1 MTDQAVA
8 DKRYYAAK
16 YLAVFLIAV
25 IARLVYVG
33 AFTNMAPPDTDGYA
47 AIAHNLAHGK
57 GFANAEG
64 QLTAYR
70 PPVYP
75 LFLAA
80 FERLTGTLTAALWT
94 QALLQGL
101 VVLMAAWLTRSIM
114 GDIFALAAAGLV
126 AVDPYLIWTCGLYMS
141 ECLFGV
147 LAVFSVVL
155 LIWSLRA
162 GAVWKYALTGLV
174 TGLAALTRPEFFV
187 FLPGALTIT
196 ARWGQRR
203 AKLLS
208 MLALVVATAVLP
220 TAWAARNHQVFGRW
234 VFATTH
240 GGYTHRLAYNEV
252 FSDEVVSGR
261 SDYWGADSLQ
271 RWQLRINAEMAG
283 MNEVERDKA
292 SYAAAAAFASAD
304 RQRAARVALYE
315 IANFWLVIPHK
326 AKGLMALGLG
336 LFFLILLGLAIV
348 GVYTAWRTRPAAS
361 LIVYLFVAETMVHA
375 YYWSDVRMRI
385 PFHPL
390 LAVMAAVGIATLFGR
405 KIRILQP
412 VGAGQARPLYSPAA

>member
-16 YLAVFLIAV
+16 YLAIFLIAV
-25 IARLVYVG
+25 VARLVYVG
-33 AFTNMAPPDTDGYA
+33 AFTNMAPPDTDGYV
-47 AIAHNLAHGK
+47 AIAHNLANGHGY
-57 GFANAEG
+57 ANTEG

-80 FERLTGTLTAALWT
+80 FQKLTGTLTGALWT
-94 QALLQGL
+94 QAILQGL
-101 VVLMAAWLTRSIM
+101 AVLMAAWLTRNIM

-141 ECLFGV
+141 ECLFGI
-147 LAVFSVVL
+147 LAVLSVML

-162 GAVWKYALTGLV
+162 GAVWKYALTGFV
-174 TGLAALTRPEFFV
+174 ASIAALTRPEFFV
-187 FLPGALTIT
+187 FIPGALFVA
-196 ARWGQRR
+196 ARWGQKR

-220 TAWAARNHQVFGRW
+220 TIWAARNHNVFGRW
-234 VFATTH
+234 VFTTTH

-252 FSDEVVSGR
+252 FYNEVVSGR
-261 SDYWGADSLQ
+261 SDYWSAASLE
-271 RWQLRINAEMAG
+271 RWQLQIATETAG
-283 MNEVERDKA
+283 MNEIERDKA
-292 SYAAAAAFASAD
+292 NYAAAAAFSSAD
-304 RQRAARVALYE
+304 RQRASRVALYE

-326 AKGLMALGLG
+326 ANGLIALGLG
-336 LFFLILLGLAIV
+336 LFFLILVGLAIV

-361 LIVYLFVAETMVHA
+361 LIVYLFLAETMVHA

-412 VGAGQARPLYSPAA
+412 VGAAQQRTLYSPAA